1 MMVISR
7 LTESH
12 AELTFEEIKRLP
24 KQKIRS
30 TPAIVNG
37 FLPDL
42 RQSRAL
48 ELVYIASFEFKTNR
62 PSSGTQIN

>member
-48 ELVYIASFEFKTNR
+48 ELVYIASF
-62 PSSGTQIN
+62 